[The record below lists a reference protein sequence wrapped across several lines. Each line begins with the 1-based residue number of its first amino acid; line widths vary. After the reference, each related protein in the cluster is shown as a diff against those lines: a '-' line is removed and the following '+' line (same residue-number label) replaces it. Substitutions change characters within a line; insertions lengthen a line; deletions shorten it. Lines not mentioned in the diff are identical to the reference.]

1 MFVQAYPVMALLGI
15 ATVLPICYGIYV
27 MIESPD
33 ARFFRPGRKQIF
45 RGEVDADVTRTAEEN
60 EHHH

>member
-1 MFVQAYPVMALLGI
+1 VALLGI
-15 ATVLPICYGIYV
+15 ATILPIGYGVVV

-45 RGEVDADVTRTAEEN
+45 RGEVDADVARTAQEN
-60 EHHH
+60 EHHNH